1 MPLVKWFLAHGA
13 DPNLRGSRAGV
24 PGAHMLE
31 VAAASSSPAVLDVL
45 LDHGLELE
53 DTDALHAAAGA
64 FEAPPGRLEMMARLL
79 DLGMDIN
86 AIEQRGQPSSRGT
99 GKGTPLHSAVY
110 VDEKEHVAFLLK
122 RGADKEVRNTLGQT
136 AVEFAVAQ
144 ESPESLGLLKN
155 SNSS

>member
-1 MPLVKWFLAHGA
+1 
-13 DPNLRGSRAGV
+13 
-24 PGAHMLE
+24 MLE

-45 LDHGLELE
+45 LNHGLNRLE

-64 FEAPPGRLEMMARLL
+64 SEAPPGRLEMMAHLL
-79 DLGMDIN
+79 ELGMDIN
-86 AIEQRGQPSSRGT
+86 AIEHRGQPGSRGT

-136 AVEFAVAQ
+136 AIEFAIVQ
-144 ESPESLGLLKN
+144 KSPDSIVLLKN
-155 SNSS
+155 STGS